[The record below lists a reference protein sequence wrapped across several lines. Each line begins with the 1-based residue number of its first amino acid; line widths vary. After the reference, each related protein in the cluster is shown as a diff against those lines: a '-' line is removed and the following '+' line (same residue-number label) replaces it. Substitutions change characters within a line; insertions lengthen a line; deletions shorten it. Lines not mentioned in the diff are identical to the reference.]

1 MAFAL
6 PSEGNSRIFAK
17 YERTTVQTLL
27 QIKTSLFSD
36 NGESSRLAHRFVV
49 AWRDAHPG
57 VRVVVRDLARDP
69 VPHLDATRFGAF
81 VTKPEDR
88 TNAQAEVLRYSD
100 ALIQELKEADVL
112 VIGVPMY
119 NFGIPSTLKAYF
131 DHIARAGV
139 TFRYTEKG
147 PVGLLTGK
155 KAFVFAARGGRYSGT
170 PLDTQTPYLRNV
182 LTFLGIS
189 DVEFVFAEGLAMGTA
204 AKEQAVAKAS
214 AQAEALALPALA
226 ATA

>member
-1 MAFAL
+1 MAVAL
-6 PSEGNSRIFAK
+6 WSESNNGQLRVRK
-17 YERTTVQTLL
+17 ETVQTLL

-36 NGESSRLAHRFVV
+36 NGESSRLANRFVV
-49 AWRDAHPG
+49 AWRAAHPAG
-57 VRVVVRDLARDP
+57 RVVVRDLARDP
-69 VPHLDATRFGAF
+69 VPHLDAERFGAF
-81 VTKPEDR
+81 VVKPEDR
-88 TNAQAEVLRYSD
+88 TNAQSDVLRYSD
-100 ALIQELKEADVL
+100 ALIQEWKEASVV

-139 TFRYTEKG
+139 TFRYTERG

-155 KAFVFAARGGRYSGT
+155 SAFVFAARGGRYAGT
-170 PLDTQTPYLRNV
+170 PLDTQTPYLRNL

-189 DVEFVFAEGLAMGTA
+189 DVEFVFAEGLAMGPA
-204 AKEQAVAKAS
+204 VKEQAVAKAS